1 MLGQPTTITADFQ
14 LIRNSVNGRM
24 LKKSRKVAQARGRN
38 NLFLELML
46 QGDRQRGR

>member
-38 NLFLELML
+38 NLFFGTNVAGG
-46 QGDRQRGR
+46 QTTW